1 MEGPSRS
8 GAAVQQGIRRALF
21 DAARRQSPGGR
32 LCRFAHQGP
41 RWDQRANFSESVT
54 ADGFFRISSRCLRSR
69 IDARRRPMRCL
80 ASSAALW
87 FPRTGVCGPC
97 LTPTRAHVALGGEGA
112 VVRRGRDR
120 IGRLRPR
127 RRRAA
132 GLLVEDRAGG
142 ELEEAGRGSR
152 RREGATGDS
161 KRSDILRG
169 EVEDENG
176 PHSGAGRFLLLTAGR
191 DADQPG
197 WQRDELS
204 MIKQDHVTK
213 QRSRARSV
221 KSRSAALQP
230 THGLRRSLLN

>member
-1 MEGPSRS
+1 MPVCTSRTPMGS
-8 GAAVQQGIRRALF
+8 TCKFLRKRG
-21 DAARRQSPGGR
+21 GGR
-32 LCRFAHQGP
+32 LFSHFFPLPDVAH
-41 RWDQRANFSESVT
+41 
-54 ADGFFRISSRCLRSR
+54 RCKEAAYALS
-69 IDARRRPMRCL
+69 
-80 ASSAALW
+80 ASSAVLW

-127 RRRAA
+127 WRRAA

-221 KSRSAALQP
+221 KSRSAALRP